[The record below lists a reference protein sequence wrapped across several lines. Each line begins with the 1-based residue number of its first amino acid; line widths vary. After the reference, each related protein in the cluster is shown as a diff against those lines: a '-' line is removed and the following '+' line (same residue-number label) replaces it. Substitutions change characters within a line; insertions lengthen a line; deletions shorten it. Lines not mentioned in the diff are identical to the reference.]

1 MNLRKF
7 ILDALKKKFE
17 GVDEKVLNRIARN
30 AAKTVKSEDEATQF
44 VEDYTIQQVI
54 DSYSDSRVTESISS
68 YEKKHGLKDG
78 KPATTDD
85 DPDEVE
91 GNKDPDKDKKGK
103 KEDDDPDEDGKGKG
117 KKGNKEGDDMPSW
130 ARALID
136 GQTRLNERLDGIEKG
151 KAADARKSKFM
162 EVIKDAP
169 EKFRERAE
177 KKFARYTFKDDEDF
191 EEYLEDLAEEVE
203 ELSTTEQTKG
213 GIVTPPKGG
222 NKGGGKEYQPSSAI
236 KARVERNK
244 AEVSTSAIQ
253 GFPTAETKN

>member
-78 KPATTDD
+78 KPVTTDD
-85 DPDEVE
+85 DTDDVD
-91 GNKDPDKDKKGK
+91 GNKDPDKDKKGNK
-103 KEDDDPDEDGKGKG
+103 DDDPDEDGKGKG
-117 KKGNKEGDDMPSW
+117 KKGNKEDDDIPSW
-130 ARALID
+130 AKALID

-162 EVIKDAP
+162 EIIKDAP

-177 KKFARYTFKDDEDF
+177 KKFSRYTFKDDEDF
-191 EEYLEDLAEEVE
+191 EEYLEELAEEVE
-203 ELSTTEQTKG
+203 EVSTTEQSKG

-222 NKGGGKEYQPSSAI
+222 NKGGGSEYKPSPAM
-236 KARVERNK
+236 KARAERNK
-244 AEVSTSAIQ
+244 TEVTTSAIQ
-253 GFPTAETKN
+253 GLPTVNKTN

>member
-17 GVDEKVLNRIARN
+17 GVDEKVLNRIARK
-30 AAKTVKSEDEATQF
+30 AAQTVKSEDEATQF

-54 DSYSDSRVTESISS
+54 DSYSDSRVTESIAS

-78 KPATTDD
+78 KPASTDD
-85 DPDEVE
+85 DPDDVE

-103 KEDDDPDEDGKGKG
+103 KDDDPDEDGKGKG
-117 KKGNKEGDDMPSW
+117 KKDNKEGDDMPSW

-151 KAADARKSKFM
+151 KQADARKSKFL
-162 EVIKDAP
+162 EAIKDAP

-191 EEYLEDLAEEVE
+191 EEYLEELAEEVE
-203 ELSTTEQTKG
+203 EVSTTEETKG
-213 GIVTPPKGG
+213 AVVNPPKGG
-222 NKGGGKEYQPSSAI
+222 NKGGSGNYQPSAAM
-236 KARVERNK
+236 KARAERNK
-244 AEVSTSAIQ
+244 AEVTTSVIQ
-253 GFPTAETKN
+253 GLPAAK

>member
-1 MNLRKF
+1 MNIRKF
-7 ILDALKKKFE
+7 ILDALRKKFE

-30 AAKTVKSEDEATQF
+30 AAKTVKTEDEATQF

-78 KPATTDD
+78 KPASTDD
-85 DPDEVE
+85 DPEDVE
-91 GNKDPDKDKKGK
+91 ENKDPDKDKKGK
-103 KEDDDPDEDGKGKG
+103 KDDDPDEDGKGKG
-117 KKGNKEGDDMPSW
+117 KKDNKEDDDMPSW

-151 KAADARKSKFM
+151 KQADARKSKFL
-162 EVIKDAP
+162 EAIKDAP

-191 EEYLEDLAEEVE
+191 ETYLEELAEEVE
-203 ELSTTEQTKG
+203 EVSTAEETKG
-213 GIVTPPKGG
+213 AIVNPPKGG
-222 NKGGGKEYQPSSAI
+222 NKGGSGNYQPSAAM
-236 KARVERNK
+236 KARTERNK
-244 AEVSTSAIQ
+244 AEVTPSVIQ
-253 GFPTAETKN
+253 GLPAAK

>member
-30 AAKTVKSEDEATQF
+30 AVKTVKTEDEATQF

-78 KPATTDD
+78 KPASTDD
-85 DPDEVE
+85 DPDNVE

-103 KEDDDPDEDGKGKG
+103 KDDDPDEDGKGKG
-117 KKGNKEGDDMPSW
+117 KKDNKEGDDMPSW

-151 KAADARKSKFM
+151 KQADARKSKFL

-169 EKFRERAE
+169 EKFCERAE

-191 EEYLEDLAEEVE
+191 ETYLEELAEEVE
-203 ELSTTEQTKG
+203 EVSATEETKG
-213 GIVTPPKGG
+213 AVVNPPKGG
-222 NKGGGKEYQPSSAI
+222 NKGGNGSYQPSAAM
-236 KARVERNK
+236 KARAERNK
-244 AEVSTSAIQ
+244 AEVTTSVIQ
-253 GFPTAETKN
+253 GLPAAK

>member
-78 KPATTDD
+78 KHVDADDNTDD
-85 DPDEVE
+85 AD
-91 GNKDPDKDKKGK
+91 DKDKDGK
-103 KEDDDPDEDGKGKG
+103 KDQKDDKDDKDGKGK
-117 KKGNKEGDDMPSW
+117 DDMPAW
-130 ARALID
+130 AKALID
-136 GQTRLNERLDGIEKG
+136 GQTKLNERLDGIEKG
-151 KAADARKSKFM
+151 KQADVRKSKFLDT
-162 EVIKDAP
+162 IKDAP

-177 KKFARYTFKDDEDF
+177 KAYNRCTFKDDADF
-191 EEYLEDLAEEVE
+191 ESYLEDLADEVE
-203 ELSTTEQTKG
+203 EAKSESETKG

-222 NKGGGKEYQPSSAI
+222 NKGGKEYTPSDAMKASA
-236 KARVERNK
+236 ERNK
-244 AEVSTSAIQ
+244 TQVTQSVIQ
-253 GFPTAETKN
+253 GLPTSEK

>member
-1 MNLRKF
+1 MNIRKF
-7 ILDALKKKFE
+7 ILDALRKKFE

-30 AAKTVKSEDEATQF
+30 AAKTVKTEDEATQF

-78 KPATTDD
+78 KPASTDD
-85 DPDEVE
+85 APEDVE
-91 GNKDPDKDKKGK
+91 ENKDPDKDKKGK
-103 KEDDDPDEDGKGKG
+103 KDDDPDEDRKGKG
-117 KKGNKEGDDMPSW
+117 KKDNKEDDDMPSW

-151 KAADARKSKFM
+151 KQADARKSKFL
-162 EVIKDAP
+162 EAIKDAP

-191 EEYLEDLAEEVE
+191 ETYLEELAEEVE
-203 ELSTTEQTKG
+203 EVSTAEETKG
-213 GIVTPPKGG
+213 AIVNPPKGG
-222 NKGGGKEYQPSSAI
+222 NKGGSGNYQPSAAM
-236 KARVERNK
+236 KARTERNK
-244 AEVSTSAIQ
+244 AEVTPSVIQ
-253 GFPTAETKN
+253 GLPAAK

>member
-1 MNLRKF
+1 MNIRKF
-7 ILDALKKKFE
+7 ILDALRKKFE

-78 KPATTDD
+78 KPVDADGDTDD
-85 DPDEVE
+85 A
-91 GNKDPDKDKKGK
+91 DKDKK
-103 KEDDDPDEDGKGKG
+103 DDTDKDQKDDKDDKDGKGKG
-117 KKGNKEGDDMPSW
+117 KKDNKEGDDMPSW

-136 GQTRLNERLDGIEKG
+136 GQKRLNERLDGIEKG
-151 KAADARKSKFM
+151 KQADVRKSKFL
-162 EVIKDAP
+162 EAIKDAP

-191 EEYLEDLAEEVE
+191 EAYLEELAEEVE
-203 ELSTTEQTKG
+203 EVSATEETKG
-213 GIVTPPKGG
+213 AVVNPPKGG
-222 NKGGGKEYQPSSAI
+222 NKGGSGNYQPSAAM
-236 KARVERNK
+236 KARAERNK
-244 AEVSTSAIQ
+244 AEVTTSVIQ
-253 GFPTAETKN
+253 GLPAAK

>member
-7 ILDALKKKFE
+7 ILDALRKKFE

-30 AAKTVKSEDEATQF
+30 AAKTVKSEEEATQF

-54 DSYSDSRVTESISS
+54 DSYTDSRVTESISS

-85 DPDEVE
+85 DPDDVE

-103 KEDDDPDEDGKGKG
+103 KEDDDPDEDGKDKG
-117 KKGNKEGDDMPSW
+117 KKGNDDMPSW
-130 ARALID
+130 ARALIE

-162 EVIKDAP
+162 ETIKDAP
-169 EKFRERAE
+169 EKFRKRAE

-191 EEYLEDLAEEVE
+191 EEYLEELAEEVE
-203 ELSTTEQTKG
+203 EASTTEQSKG

-222 NKGGGKEYQPSSAI
+222 SKGGGKDYQPSAAM
-236 KARVERNK
+236 KARAERNK
-244 AEVSTSAIQ
+244 AEVTTSAIQ
-253 GFPTAETKN
+253 GLPTANTNN

>member
-85 DPDEVE
+85 DTDDVD
-91 GNKDPDKDKKGK
+91 GNKDPDKDKKGNN
-103 KEDDDPDEDGKGKG
+103 DDEPDEDGKGKG
-117 KKGNKEGDDMPSW
+117 KKGNKENNEMPSW

-151 KAADARKSKFM
+151 KVADARKSRFM
-162 EVIKDAP
+162 EVIKGAP

-177 KKFARYTFKDDEDF
+177 KKFSRYTFKDDEDF
-191 EEYLEDLAEEVE
+191 EEYLEELAEEVE
-203 ELSTTEQTKG
+203 EVSTTEESKG

-222 NKGGGKEYQPSSAI
+222 NKGGGSEYKPSSAM
-236 KARVERNK
+236 KARAERNK
-244 AEVSTSAIQ
+244 TEVTTSAIQ
-253 GFPTAETKN
+253 GLPTVNKTN

>member
-78 KPATTDD
+78 KPVTTDD
-85 DPDEVE
+85 DPDDVDGKKNTDK
-91 GNKDPDKDKKGK
+91 GNKGNT
-103 KEDDDPDEDGKGKG
+103 DDDPDEDGKGKG
-117 KKGNKEGDDMPSW
+117 KNVNKEGDDMPSW
-130 ARALID
+130 AKALID
-136 GQTRLNERLDGIEKG
+136 GQTRLNERLDGIEKS
-151 KAADARKSKFM
+151 KTADARKSKFM
-162 EVIKDAP
+162 NVIKDAP

-191 EEYLEDLAEEVE
+191 ETYLEELAEEVE
-203 ELSTTEQTKG
+203 EVSTTEETKG

-222 NKGGGKEYQPSSAI
+222 NKGGKEYIPSPTM
-236 KARVERNK
+236 KARAERNK
-244 AEVSTSAIQ
+244 AEVTTSAIQ
-253 GFPTAETKN
+253 GLPTANTNN

>member
-7 ILDALKKKFE
+7 ILDALRKKFE

-78 KPATTDD
+78 KKIDGDD
-85 DPDEVE
+85 KTEDPEEEDPDEK
-91 GNKDPDKDKKGK
+91 GKKGK
-103 KEDDDPDEDGKGKG
+103 KDDDQDEAGKD
-117 KKGNKEGDDMPSW
+117 KGNKDDKDAMPTW
-130 ARALID
+130 AKALID

-151 KAADARKSKFM
+151 KTADARKAKFLD
-162 EVIKDAP
+162 VIKNAP

-177 KKFARYTFKDDEDF
+177 TKFARFNFKDDEDF
-191 EEYLEDLAEEVE
+191 ENYLEELTEEVE
-203 ELSTTEQTKG
+203 EVSEAEETKG
-213 GIVTPPKGG
+213 AVVTRPKGG
-222 NKGGGKEYQPSSAI
+222 NSGGGKDYQPSAAM
-236 KARVERNK
+236 KQRVERNK
-244 AEVSTSAIQ
+244 AESSISVLQ
-253 GFPTAETKN
+253 GMPTANENK

>member
-1 MNLRKF
+1 MNIRKF

-30 AAKTVKSEDEATQF
+30 AAKTVKTEDEATQF

-78 KPATTDD
+78 KPANGDGNTE
-85 DPDEVE
+85 DPE
-91 GNKDPDKDKKGK
+91 GEEKDPDKKGQK
-103 KEDDDPDEDGKGKG
+103 DEKDPDEDGKGS
-117 KKGNKEGDDMPSW
+117 KGNKEDGEMPSW
-130 ARALID
+130 ARKLIE

-151 KAADARKSKFM
+151 KQADARKSKFM
-162 EVIKDAP
+162 ETIKDAP

-191 EEYLEDLAEEVE
+191 EAYLEELAEEVE
-203 ELSTTEQTKG
+203 EVSTTEETKG
-213 GIVTPPKGG
+213 GIVNPPKGG
-222 NKGGGKEYQPSSAI
+222 NKGGNGNYQPSAAM
-236 KARVERNK
+236 KARAERNK
-244 AEVSTSAIQ
+244 AEVTTSAIQ
-253 GFPTAETKN
+253 GLPAAK

>member
-17 GVDEKVLNRIARN
+17 GVDEKVLNRIARK
-30 AAKTVKSEDEATQF
+30 AAQTVKSEDEATQF

-85 DPDEVE
+85 DPDDVE
-91 GNKDPDKDKKGK
+91 GNKDPDKGKKGH

-117 KKGNKEGDDMPSW
+117 KKGKKEDDDMPSW
-130 ARALID
+130 ARSLID
-136 GQTRLNERLDGIEKG
+136 GQTRLNERLDSIEKG
-151 KAADARKSKFM
+151 KQADARMSKFK
-162 EVIKDAP
+162 ETIKDAP

-191 EEYLEDLAEEVE
+191 EQYLEELAEEVE
-203 ELSTTEQTKG
+203 EVSTTEQTKG
-213 GIVTPPKGG
+213 GLVTPPKGG
-222 NKGGGKEYQPSSAI
+222 NKGAGKEYVPSPAM
-236 KARVERNK
+236 KARAERNK
-244 AEVSTSAIQ
+244 SEVGTSAIQ

>member
-54 DSYSDSRVTESISS
+54 DSYSDSRVTESIAS

-78 KPATTDD
+78 KPVDADDNTDD
-85 DPDEVE
+85 AD
-91 GNKDPDKDKKGK
+91 DKDKDEK
-103 KEDDDPDEDGKGKG
+103 KDQKDDKDDKDGKGK
-117 KKGNKEGDDMPSW
+117 DDMPAW
-130 ARALID
+130 AKALID
-136 GQTRLNERLDGIEKG
+136 GQTKLNERLDGIEKG
-151 KAADARKSKFM
+151 KQADARKSKFL
-162 EVIKDAP
+162 EAIKDAP

-191 EEYLEDLAEEVE
+191 ESYLEELAEEVE
-203 ELSTTEQTKG
+203 EVSTTEETKG
-213 GIVTPPKGG
+213 AVVNPPKGG
-222 NKGGGKEYQPSSAI
+222 NKGGSGNYQPSAAM
-236 KARVERNK
+236 KARAERNK
-244 AEVSTSAIQ
+244 AEVTTSVIQ
-253 GFPTAETKN
+253 GLPAAK